1 MAKWYQFWNRNKKN
15 FSRKGFDGAGSNRL
29 LNDFVS
35 GTRSIDDILKNDIRR
50 LRDRCRDLSRN
61 NEFVRRYINLMK
73 TNVIGSHGIKLQ
85 VRSKDANQNLDYVAN
100 NIIESRWRRWILKD
114 NCDLSKRL
122 GWLDMQNLLVQTLF
136 TDGEVLIQFVEN
148 ADNDFKFAINFLDCD
163 LIDENR
169 NGHNGNN
176 EIRMG
181 VEFDSRTKRPIAY
194 YLFDKNPYE
203 YFMHSGTKRSSRV
216 SAENLLHIYI
226 PERANQSRGYSPISS
241 VLKEL
246 KMLHAYAEAELVA
259 SRVNASAMGF
269 ITSPSGDAYTGE
281 DTSSDGFSPMMN
293 VEAGTIQQLPSGADF
308 KKFDTTHPTTAFD
321 PFIKSILRQISAG
334 LNVSYNDLSNDYS
347 SVNYSSIR
355 QASLND
361 RDYYKTIQQFV
372 INHFCK
378 PVYERWL
385 KMYLTIG
392 DEQLSPLPM
401 SKYNKFNDTVFIP
414 RAFDWIDPLK
424 EMNANV
430 VGLKAGVV
438 SLQDVVSKTG
448 RDVEEHFE
456 QLEKEKKLAEDFNI
470 NFAYEP
476 YGDKGATGGNN
487 NDVSM
492 QENQTNNNESNKENV
507 EDN

>member
-1 MAKWYQFWNRNKKN
+1 MAKWYEFFKKD
-15 FSRKGFDGAGSNRL
+15 RIKKRGFDGAGSGRL
-29 LNDFVS
+29 LNDFV
-35 GTRSIDDILKNDIRR
+35 GTTRSLDDLLKNDIRK

-61 NEFVRRYINLMK
+61 NEYVRRYINLMK
-73 TNVIGSHGIKLQ
+73 TNVVGSHGIKLQ
-85 VRSKDANQNLDYVAN
+85 VRSKDKDQNLDYIAN
-100 NIIESRWRRWILKD
+100 NIIESRWKRWIQAS
-114 NCDLSKRL
+114 NCDVSGRLS
-122 GWLDMQNLLVQTLF
+122 WLDMQNLLVSTLF
-136 TDGEVLIQFVEN
+136 TDGEVLIQFIEN
-148 ADNDFKFAINFLDCD
+148 ADNDFKFAVNFLDCD
-163 LIDENR
+163 LIDENKSGY
-169 NGHNGNN
+169 NGEN

-181 VEFDSRTKRPIAY
+181 VEFDYKTRRPVAY
-194 YLFDKNPYE
+194 YLFDKNPHE
-203 YFMHSGTKRSSRV
+203 HYFVGGRNSSKSKRT
-216 SAENLLHIYI
+216 SAENILHIFM
-226 PERANQSRGYSPISS
+226 PERPNQSRGYSPISS
-241 VLKEL
+241 CLKEL

-269 ITSPSGDAYTGE
+269 ITTPSGDGYVGE
-281 DTSSDGFSPMMN
+281 DTAGDNFNPSMN
-293 VEAGTIQQLPSGADF
+293 VEAGTIQQLPSGSDF
-308 KKFDTTHPTTAFD
+308 KKFDTSHPTTAFD

-334 LNVSYNDLSNDYS
+334 LNVSYNDLSMDYS
-347 SVNYSSIR
+347 SVNYSSLR

-361 RDYYKTIQQFV
+361 RDYYKTVQQFV

-378 PVYERWL
+378 PVYESWL
-385 KMYLTIG
+385 KMYLTSS

-456 QLEKEKKLAEDFNI
+456 QLQKEKKLAEDFNI

-476 YGDKGATGGNN
+476 FGDKGA
-487 NDVSM
+487 VAP
-492 QENQTNNNESNKENV
+492 QEEIKEDEKTKKTNQ

>member
-1 MAKWYQFWNRNKKN
+1 MAKWYQFWNRNRKKI
-15 FSRKGFDGAGSNRL
+15 SRKGFDGAGNNRL
-29 LNDFVS
+29 MNDFVS
-35 GTRSIDDILKNDIRR
+35 GTRSIDDLLKNDIRK

-85 VRSKDANQNLDYVAN
+85 VRAKDEKTRNLDYVAN
-100 NIIESRWRRWILKD
+100 NIIESRWRSWILKD
-114 NCDLSKRL
+114 NCDISQKLS
-122 GWLDMQNLLVQTLF
+122 WLDMQMLLVQTLF

-148 ADNDFKFAINFLDCD
+148 ADNEFKFAINFLDCD

-169 NGHNGNN
+169 NGHNNKN

-181 VEFDSRTKRPIAY
+181 VEFDNQTRRPVAY

-203 YFMHSGTKRSSRV
+203 YFLHSGTKRSSRV
-216 SAENLLHIYI
+216 SAENLLHIYM
-226 PERANQSRGYSPISS
+226 PERANQSRGYSPIAS

-269 ITSPSGDAYTGE
+269 ITSPTGDAYVGE
-281 DTSSDGFSPMMN
+281 DTSSDNFNPMMN
-293 VEAGTIQQLPSGADF
+293 VEAGTIQQLPTGADF
-308 KKFDTTHPTTAFD
+308 KKFDTNHPTTAFD

-392 DEQLSPLPM
+392 DDQLSPLPM
-401 SKYNKFNDTVFIP
+401 SKYNKFNNTVFIP

-438 SLQDVVSKTG
+438 SMQDVVSKTG
-448 RDVEEHFE
+448 RDFEEHLE
-456 QLEKEKKLAEDFNI
+456 QLVKEKQLAKDKDI

-476 YGDKGATGGNN
+476 YGEKDATGGNN
-487 NDVSM
+487 EDT
-492 QENQTNNNESNKENV
+492 EKDNNNNKK
-507 EDN
+507 DN

>member
-1 MAKWYQFWNRNKKN
+1 MAEWYKFWNRNKKK
-15 FSRKGFDGAGSNRL
+15 FKRKGFDGAGSNRL
-29 LNDFVS
+29 MNDFV
-35 GTRSIDDILKNDIRR
+35 GGNTRSLDDILKNDIRK

-85 VRSKDANQNLDYVAN
+85 VRSKDKDQNLDYVAN
-100 NIIESRWRRWILKD
+100 NIIESRWKRWILKD
-114 NCDLSKRL
+114 NCDLSGRY

-136 TDGEVLIQFVEN
+136 TDGEVLVQFVEN

-169 NGHNGNN
+169 NGNNGKND
-176 EIRMG
+176 IRMG
-181 VEFDSRTKRPIAY
+181 VEFDYRTKRPVAY
-194 YLFDKNPYE
+194 YLYERNPYE
-203 YFMHSGTKRSSRV
+203 NFMQTSAVESRRV
-216 SAENLLHIYI
+216 SADNLLHIYM
-226 PERANQSRGYSPISS
+226 PERANQSRGFSPISS

-269 ITSPSGDAYTGE
+269 ITSPHGDQFTGE
-281 DTSSDGFSPMMN
+281 DTSSDGFSPMLN
-293 VEAGTIQQLPSGADF
+293 VEAGTIQQLPQGSDF
-308 KKFDTTHPTTAFD
+308 KKFDTSHPTTAFD

-334 LNVSYNDLSNDYS
+334 LNISYNDLSNDYS

-385 KMYLTIG
+385 KMYLTLG

-438 SLQDVVSKTG
+438 SMQDVVSKTG
-448 RDVEEHFE
+448 RDYEEHLE
-456 QLEKEKKLAEDFNI
+456 QLVKEKKLNEDKDI
-470 NFAYEP
+470 KFAYEP

-487 NDVSM
+487 ELSM
-492 QENQTNNNESNKENV
+492 QEDKKNNNESNENNV
-507 EDN
+507 END

>member
-1 MAKWYQFWNRNKKN
+1 MAEWYKFWNRNKKT
-15 FSRKGFDGAGSNRL
+15 FKRKGFDGAGSNRL
-29 LNDFVS
+29 MNDFVG
-35 GTRSIDDILKNDIRR
+35 GTRSIDDILKNDIRK

-85 VRSKDANQNLDYVAN
+85 VRSKDKDQNLDYVAN
-100 NIIESRWRRWILKD
+100 NIIESRWRRFILKD
-114 NCDLSKRL
+114 NIDLAGKLS
-122 GWLDMQNLLVQTLF
+122 WLDMQMLLIQTLF
-136 TDGEVLIQFVEN
+136 TDGEVLIQFIEN
-148 ADNDFKFAINFLDCD
+148 ADNEFKFAINFLDCD
-163 LIDENR
+163 LIDENK
-169 NGHNGNN
+169 NGFNKNN

-181 VEFDSRTKRPIAY
+181 VEFDNQTKRPVAY

-203 YFMHSGTKRSSRV
+203 FYYHSGSKESKRV
-216 SAENLLHIYI
+216 SAENLLHIFI
-226 PERANQSRGYSPISS
+226 PERPNQSRGYSPISS

-321 PFIKSILRQISAG
+321 PFIKSILRQVSAG
-334 LNVSYNDLSNDYS
+334 LNISYNDLSNDYS

-361 RDYYKTIQQFV
+361 RDYYKTVQQFV

-385 KMYLTIG
+385 KMYLTLG

-456 QLEKEKKLAEDFNI
+456 QLDKEKKLASDFNI

-476 YGDKGATGGNN
+476 FGDKGA
-487 NDVSM
+487 VAQ
-492 QENQTNNNESNKENV
+492 QESEEDEKTKKNNNENN
-507 EDN
+507 

>member
-1 MAKWYQFWNRNKKN
+1 MAKWYEFFKKD
-15 FSRKGFDGAGSNRL
+15 RIKKRGFDGAGSGRL
-29 LNDFVS
+29 LNDFV
-35 GTRSIDDILKNDIRR
+35 GTTRSLDDLLKNDIRK

-61 NEFVRRYINLMK
+61 NEYVRRYINLMK
-73 TNVIGSHGIKLQ
+73 TNVVGSHGIKLQ
-85 VRSKDANQNLDYVAN
+85 VRSKDKDQNLDYIAN
-100 NIIESRWRRWILKD
+100 NIIESRWKRWIKSS
-114 NCDLSKRL
+114 NCDVSGRLS
-122 GWLDMQNLLVQTLF
+122 WLDMQNLLVSTLF
-136 TDGEVLIQFVEN
+136 TDGEVLIQFIEN
-148 ADNDFKFAINFLDCD
+148 ADNDFKFAVNFLDCD
-163 LIDENR
+163 LIDENKSGY
-169 NGHNGNN
+169 NGEN

-181 VEFDSRTKRPIAY
+181 VEFDYKTRRPVAY
-194 YLFDKNPYE
+194 YLFDKNPHE
-203 YFMHSGTKRSSRV
+203 HYFVGGRTSSKSKRT
-216 SAENLLHIYI
+216 SAENILHIFM
-226 PERANQSRGYSPISS
+226 PERPNQSRGYSPISS
-241 VLKEL
+241 CLKEL

-269 ITSPSGDAYTGE
+269 ITTPSGDGYVGE
-281 DTSSDGFSPMMN
+281 DTAGDNFNPSMN
-293 VEAGTIQQLPSGADF
+293 VEAGTIQQLPSGSDF
-308 KKFDTTHPTTAFD
+308 KKFDTSHPTTAFD

-334 LNVSYNDLSNDYS
+334 LNISYNDLSNDYS

-385 KMYLTIG
+385 KMYLTLG

-456 QLEKEKKLAEDFNI
+456 QLNKEKNLAKDFNI

-476 YGDKGATGGNN
+476 FGDKGA
-487 NDVSM
+487 VAP
-492 QENQTNNNESNKENV
+492 QESEDDEKIKKDNNENN
-507 EDN
+507 

>member
-1 MAKWYQFWNRNKKN
+1 MAEWYKFWNRTKKT
-15 FSRKGFDGAGSNRL
+15 FKRKGFDGAGSNRL
-29 LNDFVS
+29 MNDFV
-35 GTRSIDDILKNDIRR
+35 GGNTRSLDDILKNDIRK

-61 NEFVRRYINLMK
+61 NEYVRRYINLMK
-73 TNVIGSHGIKLQ
+73 TNVVGSHGIKLQ
-85 VRSKDANQNLDYVAN
+85 VRAKDKDQNLDYIAN
-100 NIIESRWRRWILKD
+100 NIIESRWKRWIQAS
-114 NCDLSKRL
+114 NCDVSGRLS
-122 GWLDMQNLLVQTLF
+122 WLDMQNLLVSTLF
-136 TDGEVLIQFVEN
+136 TDGEVLIQFIEN
-148 ADNDFKFAINFLDCD
+148 ADNDFKFAVNFLDCD
-163 LIDENR
+163 LIDENKSGY
-169 NGHNGNN
+169 NGEN

-181 VEFDSRTKRPIAY
+181 VEFDYKTRRPVAY
-194 YLFDKNPYE
+194 YLFDKNPHE
-203 YFMHSGTKRSSRV
+203 HYFVGGRNSSKSKRT
-216 SAENLLHIYI
+216 SAENILHIFM
-226 PERANQSRGYSPISS
+226 PERPNQSRGYSPISS
-241 VLKEL
+241 CLKEL

-269 ITSPSGDAYTGE
+269 ITTPSGDGYVGE
-281 DTSSDGFSPMMN
+281 DTAGDNFNPMMN
-293 VEAGTIQQLPSGADF
+293 VEAGTIQQLPSGSDF
-308 KKFDTTHPTTAFD
+308 KKFDTSHPTTAFD

-334 LNVSYNDLSNDYS
+334 LNVSYNDLSMDYS
-347 SVNYSSIR
+347 SVNYSSLR

-361 RDYYKTIQQFV
+361 RDYYKTVQQFV

-378 PVYERWL
+378 PVYESWL
-385 KMYLTIG
+385 KMYLTSS

-456 QLEKEKKLAEDFNI
+456 QLQKEKKLAEDFNI

-476 YGDKGATGGNN
+476 FGDKGA
-487 NDVSM
+487 VAP
-492 QENQTNNNESNKENV
+492 QEEIKEDEKTKKNNKE
-507 EDN
+507 DN

>member
-1 MAKWYQFWNRNKKN
+1 MAEWYKFWNRTKRTINK
-15 FSRKGFDGAGSNRL
+15 KGFDGAGSNRL
-29 LNDFVS
+29 MNDFV
-35 GTRSIDDILKNDIRR
+35 GGNTRSLDDILKNDIRK

-85 VRSKDANQNLDYVAN
+85 VRSKDKDQNLDYIAN

-114 NCDLSKRL
+114 NCDLAGRY

-136 TDGEVLIQFVEN
+136 TDGEVLVQFVEN

-169 NGHNGNN
+169 NGNNGKND
-176 EIRMG
+176 IRMG
-181 VEFDSRTKRPIAY
+181 VEFDYRTKRPVAY
-194 YLFDKNPYE
+194 YLYERNPYE
-203 YFMHSGTKRSSRV
+203 NFMQTSAVESRRV
-216 SAENLLHIYI
+216 SADNLLHIYM
-226 PERANQSRGYSPISS
+226 PERANQSRGFSPISS

-269 ITSPSGDAYTGE
+269 ITSPSGDQFTGE
-281 DTSSDGFSPMMN
+281 DTSSDGFSPMLN
-293 VEAGTIQQLPSGADF
+293 VEAGTIQQLPQGSDF
-308 KKFDTTHPTTAFD
+308 KKFDTSHPTTAFD

-334 LNVSYNDLSNDYS
+334 LNISYNDLSNDYS

-385 KMYLTIG
+385 KMYLTLG

-456 QLEKEKKLAEDFNI
+456 QLNKEKSLAKDFNI

-476 YGDKGATGGNN
+476 FGDKGA
-487 NDVSM
+487 VAP
-492 QENQTNNNESNKENV
+492 QESEDDEKIKKDNKEN
-507 EDN
+507 N

>member
-1 MAKWYQFWNRNKKN
+1 MAEWYKFWNRNKKT
-15 FSRKGFDGAGSNRL
+15 FKRKGFDGAGTNRL
-29 LNDFVS
+29 MNDFV
-35 GTRSIDDILKNDIRR
+35 GGNTRSMDDILKNDIRK

-85 VRSKDANQNLDYVAN
+85 VRAKDKTQNLDYVAN
-100 NIIESRWRRWILKD
+100 NIIESRWKRWILKD
-114 NCDLSKRL
+114 NCDLSGRY

-136 TDGEVLIQFVEN
+136 TDGEVLVQFIEN

-163 LIDENR
+163 LIDENK
-169 NGHNGNN
+169 NGHNGKN

-181 VEFDSRTKRPIAY
+181 VEFDYQTKRPVAY
-194 YLFDKNPYE
+194 YLYDRNPYE
-203 YFMHSGTKRSSRV
+203 YFMHTSSVESKRV

-226 PERANQSRGYSPISS
+226 PERANQSRGFSPIAS

-269 ITSPSGDAYTGE
+269 ITSPSGDQFTGE

-293 VEAGTIQQLPSGADF
+293 VEAGTIQQLPQGSDF

-334 LNVSYNDLSNDYS
+334 LNISYNDLSNDYS

-361 RDYYKTIQQFV
+361 RDYYKTVQQFV

-385 KMYLTIG
+385 KMYLTLG
-392 DEQLSPLPM
+392 DEELSPLPM

-438 SLQDVVSKTG
+438 SMQDVVSKTG
-448 RDVEEHFE
+448 RDYEEHLE
-456 QLEKEKKLAEDFNI
+456 QLVKEKKLNQDKDI
-470 NFAYEP
+470 KFAYEP

-487 NDVSM
+487 ELSM
-492 QENQTNNNESNKENV
+492 QEDKKNNNESNENNV